1 MGIDIYP
8 RRYYNLAIIKKGQGD
23 NTVKD
28 ELKKMIIDLL
38 DNISDVGLLDLIY
51 KILLESA
58 K

>member
-1 MGIDIYP
+1 M
-8 RRYYNLAIIKKGQGD
+8 
-23 NTVKD
+23 KD

-38 DNISDVGLLDLIY
+38 DRVSDVGLLDLIY